1 MTPSH
6 SQHCARADE
15 VPSQQTFPPQTG
27 PEYGHGITSCYHPA
41 PHCAATSICVARG
54 LQTDGW
60 PGRNTTGCV
69 LTYLFHCSSKAT
81 IRASSWP
88 CSVTHVAVC
97 CRPGRTIGFRQ
108 TDQPSRCSA
117 GNERSFF
124 FSSPS
129 SLCSFAF
136 TFGLEINC
144 FKSRLSTS

>member
-1 MTPSH
+1 M
-6 SQHCARADE
+6 
-15 VPSQQTFPPQTG
+15 PSQQTLPPWTT
-27 PEYGHGITSCYHPA
+27 PEHGHGITSCYHPA
-41 PHCAATSICVARG
+41 PHCAVTSICAARG
-54 LQTDGW
+54 LQSDGW
-60 PGRNTTGCV
+60 LESSTTGCV
-69 LTYLFHCSSKAT
+69 LTYLPHFSSKAT

-88 CSVTHVAVC
+88 CSVTKAAVC
-97 CRPGRTIGFRQ
+97 CRAGRTIGFRQ
-108 TDQPSRCSA
+108 TDQPTQCSP